1 LTFGS
6 AKPIEWYNFRRK
18 IEGEKYMDLNER
30 LLQEN
35 IMLSEDIIVK
45 LEKFAL
51 LLFEWNQ
58 VHNLTGAKNLAAIYD
73 TIIDS
78 LYPLTFMTLPRTL
91 LDVGTGAGFPG
102 LVLAIALPQT
112 EVVLAEPLKKRVS
125 FLKYA
130 AIDLEL
136 KNVKVEAKRVEKV
149 EHEAFALI
157 SSRAVTN
164 TKLLLELT
172 QKISDARTEYLFY
185 KGSRVF
191 NEIED
196 VQHQL
201 DYDIVQKHQRNYL
214 YIKGQA

>member
-1 LTFGS
+1 MNLS
-6 AKPIEWYNFRRK
+6 QYLDNEK
-18 IEGEKYMDLNER
+18 ITLE
-30 LLQEN
+30 
-35 IMLSEDIIVK
+35 SETIVK
-45 LEKFAL
+45 LEDFASL
-51 LLFEWNQ
+51 LHEWNQ
-58 VHNLTGAKNLAAIYD
+58 IHNLTGAKSIDAIY
-73 TIIDS
+73 INIVDS
-78 LYPLTFMTLPRTL
+78 LYPLTFIGKPATL

-102 LVLAIALPQT
+102 LVLAIALQKT

-149 EHEAFALI
+149 EHEAFDLI
-157 SSRAVTN
+157 TSRAVTN

-172 QKISDARTEYLFY
+172 KDISSSETEYLFY

-191 NEIED
+191 DEIED

-201 DYDIVQKHQRNYL
+201 DYDIVQKNQRNYL
-214 YIKGQA
+214 TIKSEK

>member
-1 LTFGS
+1 
-6 AKPIEWYNFRRK
+6 
-18 IEGEKYMDLNER
+18 MDLKA
-30 LLQEN
+30 LLKEEE
-35 IMLSEDIIVK
+35 ILLSDKIVK
-45 LEKFAL
+45 KLEQFTCL
-51 LLFEWNQ
+51 LHEWNQ
-58 VHNLTGAKNLAAIYD
+58 IHNLTGAKNIATIYD
-73 TIIDS
+73 NVVDS
-78 LYPLTFMTLPRTL
+78 LYPLNFITNPETL

-130 AIDLEL
+130 SIDLEL
-136 KNVKVEAKRVEKV
+136 SNVKVEAKRVEFV
-149 EHEAFALI
+149 EHEAFKLI

-172 QKISDARTEYLFY
+172 KDISSPQTQYLFY

-191 NEIED
+191 DEIED

-201 DYDIVQKHQRNYL
+201 DYDIVQKNQRNYL
-214 YIKGQA
+214 YIKAQK

>member
-1 LTFGS
+1 LNLAQYLDS
-6 AKPIEWYNFRRK
+6 EK
-18 IEGEKYMDLNER
+18 IIVE
-30 LLQEN
+30 
-35 IMLSEDIIVK
+35 SETIVK
-45 LEKFAL
+45 LENFASL
-51 LLFEWNQ
+51 LHEWNQ
-58 VHNLTGAKNLAAIYD
+58 IHNLTGARTIDAIY
-73 TIIDS
+73 TNIVDS
-78 LYPLTFMTLPRTL
+78 LFPLTFIDTPKTL

-102 LVLAIALPQT
+102 LALAIALANT

-136 KNVKVEAKRVEKV
+136 SNVKVEAKRVEKV
-149 EHEAFALI
+149 EHEAFDLI

-172 QKISDARTEYLFY
+172 KNISDSETKYLFY

-191 NEIED
+191 DEIED

-201 DYDIVQKHQRNYL
+201 SYDIVQKNQRNYL
-214 YIKGQA
+214 YIKDQE